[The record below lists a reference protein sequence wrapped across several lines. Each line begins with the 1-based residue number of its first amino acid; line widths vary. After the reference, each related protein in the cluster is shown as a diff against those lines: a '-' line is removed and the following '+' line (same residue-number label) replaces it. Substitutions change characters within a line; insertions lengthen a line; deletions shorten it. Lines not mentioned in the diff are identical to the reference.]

1 MCLHHKDLQ
10 FSLIYDNDGTSYL
23 SIYLSWA
30 SFPSSLT
37 TAVAL
42 GPFNRGLWMIFWSH
56 EADEKCPPRENWPT
70 PWQPFM
76 CCRGQVLK
84 KKKNHLLKSEMSVY
98 FINTKTAEAIPRVLW
113 ALRNVVLKKATDC

>member
-56 EADEKCPPRENWPT
+56 QADKQTSPQRKLAYP
-70 PWQPFM
+70 M
-76 CCRGQVLK
+76 AAIYVLQRTSSK
-84 KKKNHLLKSEMSVY
+84 KKKITY
-98 FINTKTAEAIPRVLW
+98 
-113 ALRNVVLKKATDC
+113 

>member
-84 KKKNHLLKSEMSVY
+84 KKKKITY
-98 FINTKTAEAIPRVLW
+98 
-113 ALRNVVLKKATDC
+113 